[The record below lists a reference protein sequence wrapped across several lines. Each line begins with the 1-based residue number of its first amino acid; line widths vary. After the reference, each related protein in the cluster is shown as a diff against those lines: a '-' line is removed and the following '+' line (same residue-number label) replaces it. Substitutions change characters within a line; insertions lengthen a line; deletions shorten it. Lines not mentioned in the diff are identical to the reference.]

1 MNVKERWGARK
12 PPQKRASILTIA
24 DEGIETP
31 RADEYRYSLVE
42 ARTEADVVDEIS
54 KLWSD
59 AQRAFLTI
67 GRLLV
72 RAEQVFRG
80 SFERDVVSQLPFNR
94 NVAHML
100 RTVAEKVA
108 QGVVAENQLPRSYAA
123 AFRLV
128 TLEPDALEQA
138 RKEGLIAP
146 ETPRSAIEKFR
157 QDLRTRRIAS
167 NGPQAILMA
176 KRSELTIKLERMVN
190 VLGRLRR
197 ELAEID
203 NQIRANV
210 DDNSEAV
217 ISGPAV

>member
-1 MNVKERWGARK
+1 MNVNERWGARK

-24 DEGIETP
+24 GEDVETP
-31 RADEYRYSLVE
+31 RSDEYRYSLVE
-42 ARTEADVVDEIS
+42 TRTEADVVDEIS

-59 AQRAFLTI
+59 AQRAFLAI

-100 RTVAEKVA
+100 RTVAES
-108 QGVVAENQLPRSYAA
+108 QLPRSYAA

-128 TLEPDALEQA
+128 TLEPEALEQA
-138 RKEGLIAP
+138 RKEGLVAP

-157 QDLRTRRIAS
+157 QDLRIRRIAS
-167 NGPQAILMA
+167 EGPRAVLLSRQ
-176 KRSELTIKLERMVN
+176 SELKTKIERATN
-190 VLGRLRR
+190 ELQRLQR
-197 ELAEID
+197 ELSDVEI
-203 NQIRANV
+203 QL
-210 DDNSEAV
+210 
-217 ISGPAV
+217 GPVSLPS

>member
-24 DEGIETP
+24 GEDVETP
-31 RADEYRYSLVE
+31 RSDEYRYSLVE
-42 ARTEADVVDEIS
+42 TRTEADVVDEIS

-59 AQRAFLTI
+59 AQRAFLAI

-80 SFERDVVSQLPFNR
+80 SFERDVVSKLPFNR

-100 RTVAEKVA
+100 RTVAEKVD
-108 QGVVAENQLPRSYAA
+108 QGIVAESQLPRSYAA

-128 TLEPDALEQA
+128 TLEPEALEQA
-138 RKEGLIAP
+138 RREGLIAP
-146 ETPRSAIEKFR
+146 GTPRSAIEKFR

-167 NGPQAILMA
+167 KGPQAVLMS
-176 KRSELTIKLERMVN
+176 KRSELLMKIERITNEVE
-190 VLGRLRR
+190 RLQH
-197 ELAEID
+197 ELSVID
-203 NQIRANV
+203 NQLRATV
-210 DDNSEAV
+210 DANLEA
-217 ISGPAV
+217 IDLGT